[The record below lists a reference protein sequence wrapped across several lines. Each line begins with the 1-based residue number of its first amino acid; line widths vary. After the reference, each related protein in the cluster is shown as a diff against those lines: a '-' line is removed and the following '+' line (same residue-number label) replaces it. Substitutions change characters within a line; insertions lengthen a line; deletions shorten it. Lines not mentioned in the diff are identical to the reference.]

1 MSNMFGES
9 KIGGYTQRKR
19 YKLKDGDNIYRILP
33 AMGDLAEDGVWS
45 VYYNV
50 VFGFK
55 TLEGKHR
62 PFQSPQVSKSTGKGK
77 DRVTTIEV
85 HCAATDFINKLKDE
99 MEAAK
104 KAGNHQKAA
113 QLAKIVGDYPT
124 MGVYSLNN
132 DHYLN
137 VVDRQGNIGQL
148 ELGHKAKTALNAEI
162 TRLRKDEGYD
172 PLSPT
177 TGRFLNIRR
186 DGAGR
191 DTAVK
196 VTVVKEK
203 LNLEGVG
210 PVEKD
215 IVHVIDD
222 AFAARLLTKNKNGK
236 WIYKEAADLT
246 KLFKYPTAA
255 EVELIVKTADILTGK
270 SAGIDEV
277 FKSNDNQSA
286 EQGAGGQEPE
296 SEQET
301 ENTQTAAVGNATQVS
316 STLATQPTAQAAPVA
331 PTTLATAPAAAP
343 VQTQVA
349 KEAKAAAAAAPAATK
364 TTAEAIAA
372 MSPDDFMKTMGITL

>member
-9 KIGGYTQRKR
+9 KIGGFTKR
-19 YKLKDGDNIYRILP
+19 NRFKLKDGDNIYRILP
-33 AMGDLAEDGVWS
+33 AMGDLAADGVWS

-62 PFQSPQVSKSTGKGK
+62 PFQSPQVAKRAGKGK
-77 DRVTTIEV
+77 DAVVTIEV
-85 HCAATDFINKLKDE
+85 HCAATDLVNKLKAE
-99 MEAAK
+99 MEEAK
-104 KAGNHQKAA
+104 KAGNSQKAQ

-137 VVDRQGNIGQL
+137 VVDRQGNVGQL
-148 ELGHKAKTALNAEI
+148 ELGHKAKMALDAEI
-162 TRLRKDEGYD
+162 TRIRKDEGYD
-172 PLSPT
+172 PLSPGN
-177 TGRFLNIRR
+177 GRFLNLRR
-186 DGAGR
+186 DGKGR

-203 LNLEGVG
+203 INIDGVG
-210 PVEKD
+210 TVEKD

-222 AFAARLLTKNKNGK
+222 ALAARLLTNKNGK

-246 KLFKYPTAA
+246 KLYKCPTAA
-255 EVELIVKTADILTGK
+255 EVELIVKTADILTGR
-270 SAGIDEV
+270 SAGVDEV
-277 FKSNDNQSA
+277 FKSANDTQSP
-286 EQGAGGQEPE
+286 EQESQEPE
-296 SEQET
+296 QESQ
-301 ENTQTAAVGNATQVS
+301 EESQPAAQATQ
-316 STLATQPTAQAAPVA
+316 AAPAAQAAA
-331 PTTLATAPAAAP
+331 PAVPPAQTTAPA
-343 VQTQVA
+343 QTQVA
-349 KEAKAAAAAAPAATK
+349 KEAKAAAAAAPAQAATK